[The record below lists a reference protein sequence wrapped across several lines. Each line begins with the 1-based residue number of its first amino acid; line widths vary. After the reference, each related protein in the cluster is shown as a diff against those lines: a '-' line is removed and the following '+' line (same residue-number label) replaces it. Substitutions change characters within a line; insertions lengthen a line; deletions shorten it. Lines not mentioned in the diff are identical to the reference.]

1 MVKIVD
7 EKQIV
12 QAQEIIES
20 YASWF
25 RRFATIKD
33 HIPMGHVVHVLM
45 LHNFKSFT
53 KLLEFKQMNEPK
65 ERFEFRKA
73 RNKFIIGY
81 LLTHPNATPDK
92 LLDQEFNEL
101 SNDVVYLSET
111 HIIGQKEYSLKKFI
125 AEKKKKQ
132 GVSFHD

>member
-1 MVKIVD
+1 MD
-7 EKQIV
+7 ETQLE
-12 QAQEIIES
+12 QAQEIIDS
-20 YASWF
+20 FMGWF
-25 RRFATIKD
+25 VEFTSVKK
-33 HIPMGHVVHVLM
+33 HIAMGHVVHILM
-45 LHNFKSFT
+45 LHNFKSFI
-53 KLLEFKQMNEPK
+53 KLLEFKQMDEAK

-81 LLTHPNATPDK
+81 LLTHPDATPDK
-92 LLDQEFNEL
+92 LLDQEFNEI

-125 AEKKKKQ
+125 AEKRKKQ